1 MPDGTPTWSSSP
13 HATPWFTEV
22 EGTWR
27 VEPAQPRRGEFG
39 VLRAAHVRLYIV
51 DLGGGLPISHHF
63 NAELGA
69 EISTSQVQVTRVQE
83 VAYTR
88 ASGGRLTTRLRR
100 CEVCPPLRRPQR
112 STWRRLPL
120 LRRPL
125 SPPPPVGPSG
135 EKRPHDALFACCDWC
150 TRCDRHEQARPFAES
165 ALTPSVRCHE
175 HAGACAC
182 MRLRTWTF

>member
-69 EISTSQVQVTRVQE
+69 EISAGSPFRVHPTQP
-83 VAYTR
+83 V
-88 ASGGRLTTRLRR
+88 
-100 CEVCPPLRRPQR
+100 
-112 STWRRLPL
+112 
-120 LRRPL
+120 RPL
-125 SPPPPVGPSG
+125 CTPP
-135 EKRPHDALFACCDWC
+135 
-150 TRCDRHEQARPFAES
+150 
-165 ALTPSVRCHE
+165 
-175 HAGACAC
+175 
-182 MRLRTWTF
+182 

>member
-100 CEVCPPLRRPQR
+100 EVTRCAHRVPTSAPASAQHVAAPAFAP
-112 STWRRLPL
+112 SAAIAPAAG
-120 LRRPL
+120 RPL
-125 SPPPPVGPSG
+125 G
-135 EKRPHDALFACCDWC
+135 
-150 TRCDRHEQARPFAES
+150 
-165 ALTPSVRCHE
+165 
-175 HAGACAC
+175 
-182 MRLRTWTF
+182 